1 VTGLRVG
8 ILGGS
13 FNPAHEGHL
22 HISLLALKLL
32 QLDEVWWMVSPQNPL
47 KSADDMAPFEDRLAE
62 AQVLANH
69 PNIRVTDIESRLGTT
84 NTSESLEILKRSF
97 PKTRFVWLM
106 GADNLK
112 QISRWHRWTRIFNQV
127 PIAVFDRAP
136 YSFGAL
142 AGKAAKAFFRFKKM
156 RPDACYLADMQA
168 PAWMFFH
175 TRLHPGSATNIRVR
189 RASSQQ
195 SNGQKSAQT
204 SAKPQKEDT

>member
-1 VTGLRVG
+1 MG

-47 KSADDMAPFEDRLAE
+47 KSADGMAPFEERLAE
-62 AQVLANH
+62 ARVLANH
-69 PNIRVTDIESRLGTT
+69 PNIRVTDIEARLGTT

-97 PKTRFVWLM
+97 PKTRFVWRM

-156 RPDACYLADMQA
+156 RPDACHLADMQA

-175 TRLHPGSATNIRVR
+175 TRLHPGSATNIRAR

-195 SNGQKSAQT
+195 SNGQKPAQT

>member
-1 VTGLRVG
+1 MG

-32 QLDEVWWMVSPQNPL
+32 KLDEVWWMVSPQNPL
-47 KSADDMAPFEDRLAE
+47 KSTDGMASLEDRLAE
-62 AQVLANH
+62 ARAMARH
-69 PNIRVTDIESRLGTT
+69 PNIRITDIETRLGTT
-84 NTSESLEILKRSF
+84 NTSESLAVLKRGF

-142 AGKAAKAFFRFKKM
+142 AGKAAKAFFRFKKK
-156 RPDACYLADMQA
+156 PSDACNLADMPA

-175 TRLHPGSATNIRVR
+175 TRLHPGSATDIRER
-189 RASSQQ
+189 RDAAAGPD
-195 SNGQKSAQT
+195 GQKGA
-204 SAKPQKEDT
+204 AERQKVNK

>member
-1 VTGLRVG
+1 MG

-13 FNPAHEGHL
+13 FNPAHQGHL

-32 QLDEVWWMVSPQNPL
+32 KLDEVWWMVSPQNPL
-47 KSADDMAPFEDRLAE
+47 KSTDGMAAFDERLAE
-62 AQVLANH
+62 ARVLVRH
-69 PNIRVTDIESRLGTT
+69 PNIRITDIETRLGTT
-84 NTSESLEILKRSF
+84 NTAESLAVLKRAF

-142 AGKAAKAFFRFKKM
+142 AGKAAKAFFRFKKK
-156 RPDACYLADMQA
+156 RSDACNLADMPA

-175 TRLHPGSATNIRVR
+175 TQLHPGSATDIRAR
-189 RASSQQ
+189 RAAETAPDER
-195 SNGQKSAQT
+195 KTA
-204 SAKPQKEDT
+204 AKR

>member
-1 VTGLRVG
+1 MRIG

-13 FNPAHEGHL
+13 FNPAHEGHR

-47 KSADDMAPFEDRLAE
+47 KSTDDMAPFADRLRG
-62 AQVLANH
+62 AQKMARH
-69 PNIRVTDIESRLGTT
+69 PNIRVTDIETRLGTT
-84 NTSESLEILKRSF
+84 YTAGSLDALKRSF

-142 AGKAAKAFFRFKKM
+142 AGKAARAFFRFKKK
-156 RPDACYLADMQA
+156 RADACNLADMQP

-175 TRLHPGSATNIRVR
+175 TRLHPGSATQI
-189 RASSQQ
+189 RASRGLKQDTAKAATKE
-195 SNGQKSAQT
+195 KSL
-204 SAKPQKEDT
+204 AK

>member
-1 VTGLRVG
+1 MG

-32 QLDEVWWMVSPQNPL
+32 KLDEVWWMVSPQNPL
-47 KSADDMAPFEDRLAE
+47 KSADGMAPFEDRLAE
-62 AQVLANH
+62 ARALVRH
-69 PNIRVTDIESRLGTT
+69 PNIRITDIESRLGTT
-84 NTSESLEILKRSF
+84 NTAESLAVLKRGF

-112 QISRWHRWTRIFNQV
+112 QISRWHQWTRIFNQV

-142 AGKAAKAFFRFKKM
+142 AGKAAKAFFRFKRK
-156 RPDACYLADMQA
+156 PTDACNLADMPA

-175 TRLHPGSATNIRVR
+175 TRLHPGSATNIRAR
-189 RASSQQ
+189 RDSSLGP
-195 SNGQKSAQT
+195 SGQKDA
-204 SAKPQKEDT
+204 AKRQKVNK